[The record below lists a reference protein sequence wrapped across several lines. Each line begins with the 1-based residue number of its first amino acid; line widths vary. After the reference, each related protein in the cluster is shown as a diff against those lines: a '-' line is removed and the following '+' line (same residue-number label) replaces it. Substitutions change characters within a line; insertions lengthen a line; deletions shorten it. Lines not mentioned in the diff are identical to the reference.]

1 MRNKKG
7 NNLLVSKKEL
17 EKIIE
22 KIAYDIDKLVSKN
35 DQIAM
40 IGIKTRGEPLAIR
53 IKEII
58 KKNKS

>member
-58 KKNKS
+58 SIF

>member
-53 IKEII
+53 IK
-58 KKNKS
+58 K